1 MSGVK
6 RMKKTSIM
14 VDEEAG
20 MRICSKCKEK
30 KPLSEYYMQKS
41 RVNLTR
47 SVCKRC
53 MSKYNEKYHLRK
65 KFQGG

>member
-6 RMKKTSIM
+6 GKRTSLK
-14 VDEEAG
+14 VDKEAG
-20 MRICSKCKEK
+20 TRICSKCKEI
-30 KPLSEYYMQKS
+30 KPLTEFYMQKN